1 MYVGFKR
8 LTIQPLDKDFKPD
21 GEPIIIEG
29 KQDEGG
35 MVTADISGL
44 SKEPTKVSASNIAY
58 YISRKGVGDVKV
70 EFGIL
75 DLPLGAETRVLGR
88 EESENKVQYT
98 GENTEAPYCSIMM
111 ESADGQGNT
120 SLVGFFNG
128 VFSKDAEKMETL
140 KDGEAFEPE
149 AETYSFAAAGSHQT
163 DTAGKYMAKYNG
175 ADQAAITEVRQNV
188 LLEAPKG

>member
-8 LTIQPLDKDFKPD
+8 LTIQPLDAEFKPNGD
-21 GEPIIIEG
+21 PIVIEG
-29 KQDEGG
+29 KQDAGG

-75 DLPLGAETRVLGR
+75 DLQLKDETRVLGR
-88 EESENKVQYT
+88 EESESGVQYT
-98 GENTEAPYCSIMM
+98 GENTEAPYCSILM
-111 ESADGQGNT
+111 ESADAKGNT
-120 SLVGFFNG
+120 ALVGFFNG
-128 VFSKDAEKMETL
+128 VFSKDAEKLETL

-149 AETYSFAAAGSHQT
+149 AETYSFAAAGSHQA
-163 DTAGKYMAKYNG
+163 DTSGKYMAKYNG
-175 ADQAAITEVRQNV
+175 PDAEAITEVHQKV
-188 LLEAPKG
+188 LLEAPKV